1 MSDYSQLQEELK
13 LTYAYIDF
21 LEAGGTGTPPVAPI
35 VKDVPALVGT
45 GIAGAAL
52 NVTNGNWRAVPT
64 EYHYAWLGGG
74 NPLGTDANTY
84 TPVEADVGKQV
95 TCTVSAVNAVGTT
108 AAPPS
113 NAIEVLPAATQMAAV
128 EAPKAAVSDEHDAHA
143 DARRAPHA
151 AATHGQATHE
161 RNRSR

>member
-35 VKDVPALVGT
+35 VKDVPALTGT
-45 GIAGAAL
+45 GVVATAL
-52 NVTNGNWRAVPT
+52 TVTNGNWRAVPT

-84 TPVEADVGKQV
+84 TPVEADVGKQI
-95 TCTVSAVNAVGTT
+95 TCTVSATNAVGTT

-113 NAIEVLPAATQMAAV
+113 NAVEVLPAATRATAMA
-128 EAPKAAVSDEHDAHA
+128 PEHDAHA
-143 DARRAPHA
+143 DARREPAHA
-151 AATHGQATHE
+151 AAATHE

>member
-1 MSDYSQLQEELK
+1 MSDFSILQEELK

-35 VKDVPALVGT
+35 VKDVPALTGT
-45 GIAGAAL
+45 GIVGSAL
-52 NVTNGNWRAVPT
+52 NVTNGNWRGVPT
-64 EYHYAWLGGG
+64 EYHYAWKGGG

-84 TPVEADVGKQV
+84 TPVVADVGKQV

-113 NAIEVLPAATQMAAV
+113 NAIEVLPAGTQAAAV
-128 EAPKAAVSDEHDAHA
+128 EAPKETAEHDAHA
-143 DARRAPHA
+143 DARRAPTAAHP
-151 AATHGQATHE
+151 AATHAPAG
-161 RNRSR
+161 NRSR

>member
-35 VKDVPALVGT
+35 VKDVPALTGT
-45 GIAGAAL
+45 GMVGAAL
-52 NVTNGNWRAVPT
+52 TATNGNWRGVPT
-64 EYHYAWLGGG
+64 EYHYVWSGGS
-74 NPLGTDANTY
+74 NSPLGADANTY
-84 TPVEADVGKQV
+84 TPVAGDEGKQV

-113 NAIEVLPAATQMAAV
+113 NAIEVLPAGTVLAASAAAP
-128 EAPKAAVSDEHDAHA
+128 EPKAEPTH
-143 DARRAPHA
+143 HA
-151 AATHGQATHE
+151 AATHE

>member
-1 MSDYSQLQEELK
+1 MSDFSILQEELK

-35 VKDVPALVGT
+35 VKDVPALTGT
-45 GIAGAAL
+45 GIVGSAL
-52 NVTNGNWRAVPT
+52 NVTNGNWRGVPT
-64 EYHYAWLGGG
+64 EYHYAWKGGG

-84 TPVEADVGKQV
+84 TPVVADVGKQV

-113 NAIEVLPAATQMAAV
+113 NAIEVLPAATRAAPATAPAAAS
-128 EAPKAAVSDEHDAHA
+128 EAHDAHA
-143 DARRAPHA
+143 DARREPAHA
-151 AATHGQATHE
+151 AATHE
-161 RNRSR
+161 RNRGR